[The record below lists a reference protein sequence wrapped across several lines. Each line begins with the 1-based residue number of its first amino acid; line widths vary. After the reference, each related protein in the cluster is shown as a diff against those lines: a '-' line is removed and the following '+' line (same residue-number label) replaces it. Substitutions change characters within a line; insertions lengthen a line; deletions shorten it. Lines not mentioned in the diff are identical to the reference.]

1 MTIKQLKNGDFNP
14 RSREGSDQNR
24 SNIFWDT
31 VGFQSTLPR
40 RERLPACRV
49 LQTQTEFQSTLPRRE
64 RHFRCGC
71 CLPLPIFQSTL
82 PRRERHD
89 YRGQLDDGTDFNP
102 RSREGSDKESEVKK
116 IRELHFNPR
125 SREGSDACDKAM
137 YLRAGDISIHA
148 PAKGTTMIKMLADMF
163 LRFQSTLPRRERH
176 IRTPSVF
183 LQVRFQSTLPRRERL
198 DGIIDR
204 TWKFKFQSTLPR
216 RERHNH
222 TKSTI
227 HYQYFNPRSREGNDC
242 IY

>member
-1 MTIKQLKNGDFNP
+1 MVINLKSFNFNP
-14 RSREGSDQNR
+14 RSREGNDRHSGMD
-24 SNIFWDT
+24 D
-31 VGFQSTLPR
+31 
-40 RERLPACRV
+40 RLIV
-49 LQTQTEFQSTLPRRE
+49 
-64 RHFRCGC
+64 
-71 CLPLPIFQSTL
+71 I
-82 PRRERHD
+82 
-89 YRGQLDDGTDFNP
+89 
-102 RSREGSDKESEVKK
+102 
-116 IRELHFNPR
+116 
-125 SREGSDACDKAM
+125 
-137 YLRAGDISIHA
+137 ISIHA

-227 HYQYFNPRSREGNDC
+227 HYQYFNPRSREGNDWIRLRNKLKECYFNPRSREGNDC